1 MSDSTVAAPP
11 RRRGVPVWAQVI
23 VWAVLVGLLV
33 LVAIALKRSQQGT
46 VQPGDK
52 IPDFSMPL
60 FSGYEL
66 NGKSQVELADLRGKV
81 VVINFWASWCP
92 PCRAEFPH
100 LVAIHKEYKNKDF
113 VLLSMHFAEAP
124 ERGKA
129 FASTEKAGFPIYQG
143 ATLAGPYEV
152 SAIPVTFFID
162 KTGKARYR
170 ATDFDQHKG
179 EAQFKSII
187 DELLKE
193 APAK

>member
-1 MSDSTVAAPP
+1 VKK
-11 RRRGVPVWAQVI
+11 
-23 VWAVLVGLLV
+23 GLG
-33 LVAIALKRSQQGT
+33 IALALGAALCFGNWTTRANGPATTGATTDARGGIIKL
-46 VQPGDK
+46 DAMA
-52 IPDFSMPL
+52 PDFEAPSITDDSKVKL
-60 FSGYEL
+60 S
-66 NGKSQVELADLRGKV
+66 DLRGKV

-193 APAK
+193 EPAK